1 MRSIFTIAV
10 FSAATNAYSHSMSPI
25 TFGGK
30 DKPLE
35 SISVTGSVVVPIT
48 VGSEITQD
56 FIITVDGEEV
66 DRLKIDKGQRR
77 KADIPVKLNQP
88 NRVEK
93 HEVCSIGIGLSI
105 NTRICTQIKAYWLQR
120 KSE

>member
-1 MRSIFTIAV
+1 MKSIFTIAMLLT
-10 FSAATNAYSHSMSPI
+10 AANACGHSMSPI

-56 FIITVDGEEV
+56 FIITVDGQEV
-66 DRLKIDKGQRR
+66 DRLQIDEGQYRQ
-77 KADIPVKLNQP
+77 ADIPVKLNEP
-88 NRVEK
+88 NRLEK
-93 HEVCSIGIGLSI
+93 HEVCSIGVGLSI
-105 NTRICTQIKAYWLQR
+105 NTRICTQVKAYWLQR